1 MNYKWKDSV
10 TSSYYHDEN
19 GKIHG
24 TVSRVSFNDDIWSAS
39 VNESRLGGYIDLKS
53 AKNAIVKEVD
63 RIDEILSPCTLNI
76 NVPVVS
82 DGLYESM
89 DCFSVHNGGNVS
101 QLGENH

>member
-10 TSSYYHDEN
+10 ISSYYHDEN
-19 GKIHG
+19 GRIHG
-24 TVSRVSFNDDIWSAS
+24 TVFRVSFNDDIWYAQ
-39 VNESRLGGYIDLKS
+39 VNESKLGEYIDMKS
-53 AKNAIVKEVD
+53 AKNAIVKEVH
-63 RIDEILSPCTLNI
+63 RIDEILSPCTLDI

-89 DCFSVHNGGNVS
+89 DCFSVCNGGNVS